1 MFVVRFVALI
11 ALAVWLGSMVA
22 RIWLT
27 TCVPCDL
34 GRETRA
40 LGYVC
45 GGVVLVSLFLIKF
58 LGPPPRQFPLRAG
71 TVALMLLVATYADY
85 VHVTA
90 VAPTAINVVLA
101 LILLSWYARE

>member
-22 RIWLT
+22 PIWPTNCLS
-27 TCVPCDL
+27 CDL

-40 LGYVC
+40 LGYAC
-45 GGVVLVSLFLIKF
+45 GGIVLVSLFMIKF

-71 TVALMLLVATYADY
+71 TVALMLLVAVYADY
-85 VHVTA
+85 RHVTSM
-90 VAPTAINVVLA
+90 APTAINLVLA
-101 LILLSWYARE
+101 LMLLSWYARE